1 MPRNVHVIGP
11 FNTGTNLVYNIINNS
26 ECTDLTDNTS
36 VHIAHQHKPIGK
48 HTIDISAIENHLY
61 EPSI

>member
-1 MPRNVHVIGP
+1 MSRNVHLIGA
-11 FNTGTNLVYNIINNS
+11 FNSGNNLVYNIINKSQCIN
-26 ECTDLTDNTS
+26 LTDNTS
-36 VHIAHQHKPIGK
+36 IYITDQHKPIGK